1 VARRNDRSRLEG
13 MTMTHREQAEA
24 ELAWAQHYEE
34 NAQRTTDPYLRAEW
48 EAQAKA
54 AREAAAML
62 LEDAEVEA

>member
-1 VARRNDRSRLEG
+1 

-24 ELAWAQHYEE
+24 ELAWAQHYEQ
-34 NAQRTTDPYLRAEW
+34 NAQRTTDPYLKAEW